1 MNSTSILKIC
11 VTAGALILGAVHQ
24 WAPLKLDT
32 PTTVLLVIAVLPW
45 LQPLVK
51 SVELLGVKLEL
62 QDLQEKI
69 AVASGAAESAKQ
81 QAFLAQSAVESTG
94 GVNVDSLTA
103 LAEEYDRIR
112 DTQTPGD
119 ARTLAMTAVV
129 HKIIELAP
137 RSQDFNLTEA
147 LTNRRRGIRLV
158 AYALLY
164 AAPKPDHLTALV
176 QSVTTIED
184 KPFGQYWGLQAIAR
198 NIEAIPNLNSLSS
211 DVITQLGRFATR
223 IPRGTDRDYELRKI
237 LKRLQG
243 KAASF

>member
-11 VTAGALILGAVHQ
+11 VTASALVLSAVHQ
-24 WAPLKLDT
+24 WTPLKLDT
-32 PTTVLLVIAVLPW
+32 PTTVLLVVAVLPW

-94 GVNVDSLTA
+94 AVNVGSLTA
-103 LAEEYDRIR
+103 LADEYDRIR

-137 RSQDFNLTEA
+137 QSQDFNLMKA
-147 LTNRRRGIRLV
+147 LTDRRRGIRLV

-164 AAPKPDHLTALV
+164 AAPKPDHLAALI

-198 NIEAIPNLNSLSS
+198 NIDAVPSLNSLPS
-211 DVITQLGRFATR
+211 DATMQLARFAAR

-243 KAASF
+243 KAYSF